1 MDVIHPTNC
10 LIRKVLRKS
19 FRMFINPEEVT
30 RSQMETLTLL
40 RGASHS
46 PVLQKHHVDYYAS
59 IRPDSQTTNQVMKLH
74 CVPSYSSESQRT
86 DGARL
91 MKMYNVNFDPFQM
104 KLTTLD
110 DCQEMLSSDS
120 LIPDADADAAYDG
133 HIQHRLRPCGSC
145 KDLDS

>member
-1 MDVIHPTNC
+1 MSILQVRNGLHPEYTP
-10 LIRKVLRKS
+10 L
-19 FRMFINPEEVT
+19 
-30 RSQMETLTLL
+30 
-40 RGASHS
+40 
-46 PVLQKHHVDYYAS
+46 
-59 IRPDSQTTNQVMKLH
+59 
-74 CVPSYSSESQRT
+74 
-86 DGARL
+86 
-91 MKMYNVNFDPFQM
+91 VNFDPFQI